1 VTKAKIDPAHI
12 IAASLDA
19 DPAVSAESIIQ
30 KFRIRWKL
38 FAACTLIVPAIAVS
52 LASMVPTTFKCTAQ
66 MLIRHQGGA
75 YDLYQEFVPRLP
87 LLSGATTAE
96 VMRSGPVASKMIE
109 SVGVENEDIARPA
122 YKVLFGKAAALIMPL
137 FGGESEDMALMK
149 DPQRKDLFL
158 ASELKPSIEAN
169 TLMVEHGG
177 SMTPDELIE
186 ITIKSNSREK
196 VAAMVNG
203 LCEAYIA
210 DYNRRAGEEIAAAIN
225 GLAEQAAKT
234 EKDIAHLRALLASGA
249 KEDDQMEESSADT
262 PVAAG
267 LAKTISDLEIEL
279 VQLRQT
285 YTEDSPNVVRAKAEL
300 DHARGMLSNQEALD
314 TATGMLSALK
324 RKQRELG
331 LAAQLFE
338 TNQSGLSMDE
348 MGLTPKKSKLIAVLH
363 YGIPGGAGLAG
374 GIFIGVVSLLILDL
388 VDPRLFVAHDA
399 MSATGLPLLGVIPAD
414 KTVLPD
420 SPEQVAEFPRSGAR
434 PALLQTL
441 GKLDVLARD
450 ASRILVVTSAE
461 DEASSATVALQL
473 AALVARDRDSR
484 VLLVDANFDRPDL
497 TGVFNAHK
505 DVGLLDVLD
514 GQSSLDAAIRPTK
527 LPRLSFIGMGRPDL
541 RDEAGSTRQGWESFI
556 EQCRKGQNTII
567 VHAGGLLNSREAA
580 PLAQRADRPLLV
592 TNRQDSKR
600 NSLARAAALLAE
612 IGVPAL
618 GIIHCDFRS

>member
-1 VTKAKIDPAHI
+1 ML
-12 IAASLDA
+12 AASLDA

-38 FAACTLIVPAIAVS
+38 FAACAVIAPAIAMS
-52 LASMVPTTFKCTAQ
+52 LACLVPTTYKCTAQ
-66 MLIRHQGGA
+66 VLIRHQGGE
-75 YDLYQEFVPRLP
+75 YDLYQEFVPRLT

-96 VMRSGPVASKMIE
+96 IMRSGPVASQMIE
-109 SVGVENEDIARPA
+109 SVGVENTDIARPA

-137 FGGESEDMALMK
+137 FGGEAEDVAAMK
-149 DPQRKDLFL
+149 DPKLKGLFL
-158 ASELKPSIEAN
+158 ASELKSSIEAN

-177 SMTPDELIE
+177 SLTPDELIE
-186 ITIKSNSREK
+186 VTVKSTNREK

-203 LCEAYIA
+203 LCETFIA
-210 DYNRRAGEEIAAAIN
+210 EYNRRAGEEIAAAKKA
-225 GLAEQAAKT
+225 LAEPAAKA
-234 EKDIAHLRALLASGA
+234 EQDVARLRALLASGA
-249 KEDDQMEESSADT
+249 EEDAQLSESSANT
-262 PVAAG
+262 PLAEG
-267 LAKTISDLEIEL
+267 LAKTISDLEMEL

-285 YTEDSPNVVRAKAEL
+285 YTENAPHVVQAKAEL
-300 DHARGMLSNQEALD
+300 ERARGMLSNQEALD
-314 TATGMLSALK
+314 TAKEVLSAIK

-338 TNQSGLSMDE
+338 TNQSGLSIDE
-348 MGLTPKKSKLIAVLH
+348 RGLTPKKSKLIAVLH
-363 YGIPGGAGLAG
+363 YGIPGGVGLAG

-388 VDPRLFVAHDA
+388 LDPRLFVAHDA

-414 KTVLPD
+414 SAALPG
-420 SPEQVAEFPRSGAR
+420 SPEQVAEFPRRGAR
-434 PALLQTL
+434 TALLQAL

-497 TGVFNAHK
+497 TRVFNADK
-505 DVGLLDVLD
+505 DAGLLDVLD
-514 GQSSLDAAIRPTK
+514 GQSDLAAAIRPTK

-541 RDEAGSTRQGWESFI
+541 RDEAGSTRQGWEKFI
-556 EQCRKGQNTII
+556 EQCQKGQNTII

-618 GIIHCDFRS
+618 GIIHCDSRA

>member
-1 VTKAKIDPAHI
+1 ML
-12 IAASLDA
+12 AASLDA

-38 FAACTLIVPAIAVS
+38 FAACAVIAPAIAMS
-52 LASMVPTTFKCTAQ
+52 LACLVPTTYKCTAQ
-66 MLIRHQGGA
+66 VLIRHQGGE

-96 VMRSGPVASKMIE
+96 IMRSGPVASQMIE
-109 SVGVENEDIARPA
+109 SVGVENTDIARPA

-137 FGGESEDMALMK
+137 FGGETEDVAAMK
-149 DPQRKDLFL
+149 DPKLKGLFL
-158 ASELKPSIEAN
+158 ASELKSSIEAN

-177 SMTPDELIE
+177 SLTPDELIE
-186 ITIKSNSREK
+186 VTVKSTNREK

-203 LCEAYIA
+203 LCETFIA
-210 DYNRRAGEEIAAAIN
+210 EYNRRAGEEIAAAKKA
-225 GLAEQAAKT
+225 LAEPAAKT
-234 EKDIAHLRALLASGA
+234 EQDIARLRALLASGA
-249 KEDDQMEESSADT
+249 EEDAQLSESSANT
-262 PVAAG
+262 PLAEG

-285 YTEDSPNVVRAKAEL
+285 YTENAAHVVQAKAEL
-300 DHARGMLSNQEALD
+300 ARARGMLSNQEALD
-314 TATGMLSALK
+314 TAKEVLSALK

-338 TNQSGLSMDE
+338 TNQSGLSIDE

-363 YGIPGGAGLAG
+363 YGIPGGVGLAG

-388 VDPRLFVAHDA
+388 LDPRLFVAHDA

-414 KTVLPD
+414 SAALPG

-434 PALLQTL
+434 TALLQAL

-473 AALVARDRDSR
+473 ASLVARDRDSR

-497 TGVFNAHK
+497 TRVFNADK
-505 DVGLLDVLD
+505 DAGLLDVLD
-514 GQSSLDAAIRPTK
+514 GQSDLAAAIRPTK
-527 LPRLSFIGMGRPDL
+527 LARLSFIGMGRPDL

-556 EQCRKGQNTII
+556 EQCQKGQNTII

-618 GIIHCDFRS
+618 GIIHCDSRA